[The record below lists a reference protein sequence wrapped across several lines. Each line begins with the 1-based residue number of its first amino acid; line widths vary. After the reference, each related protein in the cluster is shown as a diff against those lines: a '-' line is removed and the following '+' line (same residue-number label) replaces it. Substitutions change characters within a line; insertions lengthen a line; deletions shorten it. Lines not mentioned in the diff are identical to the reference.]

1 MHRTLVVSILTAA
14 ALAHAESPSPPL
26 DTDSLGVVTFA
37 NGSTRVTP
45 DARDRI
51 QEIAAWHAEHPD
63 SLLILE
69 GHASPAGSWNSNLRI
84 SQARTDAVRSEL
96 VRAGADPARM
106 ALVAHSEND
115 ADAADGPNRR
125 VVIRASTAVPELAR
139 EQDDPETGED
149 ARAEGRAIDQQRD
162 EGASDDRTATG
173 ATGGTTVVVV
183 PGGGDP
189 EPIIEAPRP
198 IGGMSWTPWTPWV
211 PWIDG
216 GGATTGAPVVGA
228 AAGTGI
234 TRGGEPGPPG
244 ETGGA
249 IDGR

>member
-14 ALAHAESPSPPL
+14 ALAHAESPAPKL
-26 DTDSLGVVTFA
+26 DPDVLGVLTFA
-37 NGSTRVTP
+37 NGSTRVMP
-45 DARDRI
+45 GSLDRI
-51 QEIAAWHAEHPD
+51 QEFAAWQADHPD

-69 GHASPAGSWNSNLRI
+69 GHASPEGSWNSNLRI
-84 SQARTDAVRSEL
+84 SQARTDAVRSAL

-106 ALVAHSEND
+106 VLVAHSEND
-115 ADAADGPNRR
+115 AGDADGPNRR
-125 VVIRASTAVPELAR
+125 VVIRATTAVPELAR
-139 EQDDPETGED
+139 EQSDPETGED

-162 EGASDDRTATG
+162 EGASDDRSATG

-189 EPIIEAPRP
+189 GVTIEAPRP
-198 IGGMSWTPWTPWV
+198 TGLMSW
-211 PWIDG
+211 I
-216 GGATTGAPVVGA
+216 TGFGPGLPAGEPVVGA